1 MMDGFYSYNY
11 GLGHMLG
18 FGWVFMLIFW
28 ALVIWAIVAF
38 IRSMGYGHHC
48 RHCQNKEHHHG
59 SHGHHHGHHGSD
71 EKAELESGDRALA
84 ILKERYAKGDISK
97 EEFQEK
103 KEELLK

>member
-18 FGWVFMLIFW
+18 FGWIFMLIFW

-48 RHCQNKEHHHG
+48 RHCQ
-59 SHGHHHGHHGSD
+59 HHGHHGEHHEHHGD
-71 EKAELESGDRALA
+71 GEKGGDKALA
-84 ILKERYAKGDISK
+84 ILKERFAKGDISK